1 MVLLF
6 SLLIASLLVFP
17 GNHWIQKHTKMA
29 YCMACIFSGMVVTA
43 VWSGWNATLTGL
55 SSILASVLTQG
66 GLAGALFIYVM
77 YASAVPSV
85 FLLKK
90 RVIVIRRQLSII
102 ACILTLGHNI
112 AFGRQYFVL
121 LFTKAADMRLTI
133 LLASICSVLMI
144 LIMLPLFI
152 TSFLAVRKRMKPKA
166 WKQLQRIAY
175 AFYTLLYI
183 HIMLLNM
190 PNALHGKWSSMLNVV
205 LYSIVYLTYFSSRIV
220 RAMEKKQKNTMMVRL
235 VFGII
240 FVILLFV
247 LAGIEQPATTQTS
260 VKPQTDVKPIVASL
274 PRDDIADGEYTGTA
288 TGYNG
293 KLTVLVTIEE
303 GSIKDAVLCESAD
316 DEPYLT
322 DSADVVLTAIVQ
334 NNSTDV
340 DTVSGATTTSD
351 AIIKAV
357 KKAIVKAEQAYK
369 KQQK

>member
-6 SLLIASLLVFP
+6 SLLIASLIVFP
-17 GNHWIQKHTKMA
+17 GNHWIQKHTKLA
-29 YCMACIFSGMVVTA
+29 YCTACIFSGMVVTA

-85 FLLKK
+85 SLLKK

-102 ACILTLGHNI
+102 ACILTLGHNF

-166 WKQLQRIAY
+166 WKQLQRLAY

-183 HIMLLNM
+183 HMMLLNM

-240 FVILLFV
+240 FFILLLV
-247 LAGIEQPATTQTS
+247 LAGIEQPATTQTA
-260 VKPQTDVKPIVASL
+260 VKPIVVSP
-274 PRDDIADGEYTGTA
+274 PRDDIADGEYTGIA

-303 GSIKDAVLCESAD
+303 GSIKDAVLRESVD

-322 DSADVVLTAIVQ
+322 DSADAVLTAIVQ
-334 NNSTDV
+334 SNSTDV
-340 DTVSGATTTSD
+340 DAVSEATTTSD

-357 KKAIVKAEQAYK
+357 KKAITKAEKAYK